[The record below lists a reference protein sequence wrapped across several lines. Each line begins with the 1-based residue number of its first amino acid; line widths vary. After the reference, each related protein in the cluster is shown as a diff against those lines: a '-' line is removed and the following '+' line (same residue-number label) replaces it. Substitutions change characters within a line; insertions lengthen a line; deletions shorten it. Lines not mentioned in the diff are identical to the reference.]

1 MFECGFQKKFDWS
14 VEILQGELLQE
25 TLFEL
30 WSKRKFRSLIK
41 KTCSN
46 ICFWPFIEFLQR
58 GFRFA
63 YDINER
69 TNQNMFFQW
78 SWCESYFDW
87 FYFMKKSNKMK
98 KEKSLFDIN
107 GVSFGQ
113 YEKRM
118 TVEEIRNILS
128 QFRKENRPSYYLI
141 NALLKIRSLQNDKK
155 TLEDVNARLRDEIR
169 KATEYHVIRWV
180 LLIIGLIVFG
190 IWFRT
195 IVKYLIDLFA

>member
-1 MFECGFQKKFDWS
+1 
-14 VEILQGELLQE
+14 
-25 TLFEL
+25 
-30 WSKRKFRSLIK
+30 
-41 KTCSN
+41 
-46 ICFWPFIEFLQR
+46 
-58 GFRFA
+58 
-63 YDINER
+63 
-69 TNQNMFFQW
+69 
-78 SWCESYFDW
+78 
-87 FYFMKKSNKMK
+87 MK

-155 TLEDVNARLRDEIR
+155 TLEDVNARLRDEFR

-190 IWFRT
+190 I
-195 IVKYLIDLFA
+195 

>member
-98 KEKSLFDIN
+98 KEKSLLEIK
-107 GVSFGQ
+107 GVSFEQFNG
-113 YEKRM
+113 RM
-118 TVEEIRNILS
+118 TVEEINNHLVE
-128 QFRKENRPSYYLI
+128 FRKKNRPSYYLI
-141 NALLKIRSLQNDKK
+141 NALLQIRRLQTEKK
-155 TLEDVNARLRDEIR
+155 TREEQIELLRDR
-169 KATEYHVIRWV
+169 LWKTSNQNV
-180 LLIIGLIVFG
+180 LLWIVFILVTILCG
-190 IWFRT
+190 VWCWT